1 MPSWWLESSWS
12 SILWVKFPVWC
23 CLLNCEEYLFHP
35 HLLHPQKNTQWN
47 TDSQGAM
54 TSWNKALVKR
64 TPYDL
69 FLSLNKKPWQPPYLM
84 NSFLHHWTNSQL
96 LVGVGKVLSNV
107 KWEKTHDENR
117 IQSFQD
123 NNDVNSPPFYYNVPA
138 TTTKI
143 PTFFP

>member
-1 MPSWWLESSWS
+1 MEHWQPRIS
-12 SILWVKFPVWC
+12 
-23 CLLNCEEYLFHP
+23 
-35 HLLHPQKNTQWN
+35 
-47 TDSQGAM
+47 AM